1 MEPPSLR
8 RRLTRAARR
17 LVVQAEHAWDRV
29 WLARSARRPPRHF
42 RIETYLGFGTADE
55 VLVRGRVLDNAEPPS
70 DVRGEG
76 TGAAARRTL
85 ARFLTRELP
94 DVPLRVRVGAGT
106 ADVVTD
112 REGYFTARLRPVQ
125 ADGPWAPGTVGL
137 ARPYRGL
144 TGRDTALTVRVPQP
158 SVTFGVISDVDDT
171 ILHTGAQRTA
181 QMVAVTVTGSALT
194 RTPMPGAPE
203 LYRALAGGRTGADD
217 NPVFYV
223 SSSPWNL
230 HGFLTAFLRHRS
242 FPLGPLLLRDLL
254 GTGAR
259 RTHATSK
266 LASVDEVLDLHP
278 GLPFVL
284 LGDSGQHDPEIYAEV
299 VRRYPGRVLAV
310 YIREVRLDPGDGRV
324 EKVTDRWDADV
335 PFVLA
340 ADSAAIA
347 RHAAALGLLPPAAA
361 DAVERAA
368 AASR

>member
-1 MEPPSLR
+1 MSLR
-8 RRLTRAARR
+8 HRLSSATRR
-17 LVVQAEHAWDRV
+17 LVVQGEHAWDAV
-29 WLARSARRPPRHF
+29 WLVRSGDRPPRHF
-42 RIETYLGFGTADE
+42 RIEPYLGFGTAGE

-76 TGAAARRTL
+76 TGDAVRRTL

-94 DVPLRVRVGAGT
+94 GVPLRIRVGAGS
-106 ADVVTD
+106 AEVVTD
-112 REGYFTARLRPVQ
+112 REGYFAARLSPGSVE
-125 ADGPWAPGTVGL
+125 GPWVDGTADLVR
-137 ARPYRGL
+137 AYRGL
-144 TGRDTALTVRVPQP
+144 TGRSSPLRVRVPQP
-158 SVTFGVISDVDDT
+158 SASFGVISDVDDT

-181 QMVAVTVTGSALT
+181 QMVAVTFTGSALT

-203 LYRALAGGRTGADD
+203 LYQALTAGRTGTDG

-230 HGFLTAFLRHRS
+230 HGFLTAFLEHRA

-254 GTGAR
+254 GTGAG

-266 LASVDEVLDLHP
+266 LASVDEVLALHP

-324 EKVTDRWDADV
+324 EKVTDRWDGDV
-335 PFVLA
+335 PFVVA

-347 RHAAALGLLPPAAA
+347 RHAAGAGLLPPAAA
-361 DAVERAA
+361 DAVERAT